1 MSERKHC
8 GNCKFENHDSN
19 DEPCVSC
26 DGTHIRTFTN
36 WEPKSE
42 PEKRCINCKHVD
54 EPYEKSPCRKCDVGD
69 LNLTDKEVQHTNFEL
84 KEKEEKKMDNRK
96 TKAQLMEELEQ
107 KNAEIAELK
116 KELERSE
123 QYDQYVN
130 TGKQIREM
138 IDGFVE
144 GGLSE
149 DIAIKLVM
157 GVVGEAAKWA
167 LK

>member
-36 WEPKSE
+36 WEPKEVRTGKE
-42 PEKRCINCKHVD
+42 PS
-54 EPYEKSPCRKCDVGD
+54 KSLIQDDYVVVK
-69 LNLTDKEVQHTNFEL
+69 
-84 KEKEEKKMDNRK
+84 KEEKKMDNRK

-107 KNAEIAELK
+107 KNSEIAALK

-123 QYDQYVN
+123 NYELFV
-130 TGKQIREM
+130 TAGKEM
-138 IDGFVE
+138 RDAMDGLVA
-144 GGLSE
+144 GGLTE
-149 DIAIKLVM
+149 EQAFQFVLA
-157 GVVGEAAKWA
+157 GAQLAARRRI
-167 LK
+167 